1 MTSPRSSTSLRGVN
15 LANNYY
21 AQLGGL
27 KGAKAGD
34 VVGPVRWNSAV
45 VVYSIVDQNEG
56 SMPFDEK
63 SSAMQFERQAR
74 SLVLGQNPDALLLGD
89 GKIDYNFLR
98 FTRQ

>member
-1 MTSPRSSTSLRGVN
+1 
-15 LANNYY
+15 
-21 AQLGGL
+21 
-27 KGAKAGD
+27 
-34 VVGPVRWNSAV
+34 
-45 VVYSIVDQNEG
+45 
-56 SMPFDEK
+56 MPFDEK